1 MHYAEK
7 NQDRYIV
14 KSREKKEL
22 QDKLGNNTY
31 RVKFSLE
38 STFL

>member
-14 KSREKKEL
+14 KSREKKVT
-22 QDKLGNNTY
+22 GI
-31 RVKFSLE
+31 VG
-38 STFL
+38 